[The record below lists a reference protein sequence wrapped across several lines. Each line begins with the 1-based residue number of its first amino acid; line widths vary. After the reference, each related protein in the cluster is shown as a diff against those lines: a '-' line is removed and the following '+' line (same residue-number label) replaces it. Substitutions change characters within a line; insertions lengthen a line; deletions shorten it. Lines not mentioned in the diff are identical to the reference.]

1 MLVHPEQTAVP
12 VEPVEYPFTST
23 RSRRQHPTGGRALP
37 TTARPVTPPAVP
49 AGGWPSRV
57 RSLTGIAGLARPE
70 IEELLD
76 EAARMKDRLR
86 RIRAGL
92 SPAAAFGGALPLAG
106 RRVLTLF
113 FENSTRTMQS
123 FHIAAR
129 LLGADALDL
138 PVSRSSVAKGES
150 LRDTART
157 CEAMG
162 VDAVVIRHPVT
173 GAARYAAAVLD
184 VPVINAG
191 DGTGEH
197 PTQALLDALT
207 IRERLGRLEG
217 LRVAIVGDVRH
228 SRVARS
234 NVLLLTRLG
243 AEVRLAG
250 PPTMLPALGAF
261 PGARV
266 TCDLREALDGADVV
280 MALRI
285 QRERQ
290 AGPLLP
296 DLGEY
301 RRGWGLDAQRL
312 RWAKPN
318 VLVMHPGPVNRGV
331 ELAPEVMEL
340 PNCLIEEQ
348 VTSGVAV
355 RMAVLRWLLAPA
367 GGEARP

>member
-1 MLVHPEQTAVP
+1 MAIP
-12 VEPVEYPFTST
+12 VEPVAYPYAPA
-23 RSRRQHPTGGRALP
+23 RPGRREAAGGRILSP
-37 TTARPVTPPAVP
+37 TAQPAAEP
-49 AGGWPSRV
+49 AAGSRQ
-57 RSLTGIAGLARPE
+57 RCHRAASLTGIAGLPRSE
-70 IEELLD
+70 IEALLD

-150 LRDTART
+150 FRDTLRT
-157 CEAMG
+157 CAAMG

-217 LRVAIVGDVRH
+217 LRVAIVGDIRH

-250 PPTMLPALGAF
+250 PPTMLPDPAAF
-261 PGARV
+261 PGVRV
-266 TCDLREALDGADVV
+266 TGDLREALDGADVV

-290 AGPLLP
+290 DGSLLP
-296 DLGEY
+296 GPGEY
-301 RRGWGLDAQRL
+301 RRGWGIDAERL
-312 RWAKPN
+312 GWAKPG
-318 VLVMHPGPVNRGV
+318 VLVMHPGPVNRGI
-331 ELAPEVMEL
+331 ELAPEVMNL
-340 PNCLIEEQ
+340 PHCVIEEQ

-355 RMAVLRWLLAPA
+355 RMAVLRRLLAPES
-367 GGEARP
+367 GEGWR

>member
-1 MLVHPEQTAVP
+1 MLVHPERTAIP
-12 VEPVEYPFTST
+12 VDPVEYPFTPA
-23 RSRRQHPTGGRALP
+23 RSRRPDPAGGRALA
-37 TTARPVTPPAVP
+37 TTARPVTPPAGP
-49 AGGWPSRV
+49 AGGRPR
-57 RSLTGIAGLARPE
+57 RARHLTGIAGLTRPD
-70 IEELLD
+70 IEDLLD
-76 EAARMKDRLR
+76 EAARMKERLG

-92 SPAAAFGGALPLAG
+92 SPAAFGGPLPLSG

-113 FENSTRTMQS
+113 FENSTRTLQS

-138 PVSRSSVAKGES
+138 PVSRSSVTKGES
-150 LRDTART
+150 FRDTLRT
-157 CEAMG
+157 CAAMG

-234 NVLLLTRLG
+234 NVLLLTRMG

-250 PPTMLPALGAF
+250 PPAMLPQPGAF

-296 DLGEY
+296 DPGEY
-301 RRGWGLDAQRL
+301 RRGWGIDAERL
-312 RWAKPN
+312 RWAKPGA
-318 VLVMHPGPVNRGV
+318 LVMHPGPVNRGI
-331 ELAPEVMEL
+331 ELAPEVMDL
-340 PNCLIEEQ
+340 PNCVIEEQ
-348 VTSGVAV
+348 VTNGVAV
-355 RMAVLRWLLAPA
+355 RMAVLRRLLAPA